1 MAAHNTGRGY
11 HWSLSFTT
19 DDRISGK
26 LGRMAEQA
34 SWSPCRLPEG
44 AKQICTP
51 LKVEAW
57 EEMLQ
62 LHPDRG
68 LVRVLLRGIQEGFRV
83 GFRHNQVELKPCG
96 RNLVSAREHP
106 EVVCGYLQE
115 EVSSGRVIDVG
126 DSKTAESLG
135 MHCSPFGVI
144 PKTGRPGRWRLIV
157 DLSSPEQS
165 SVNDGISK
173 ELSSL
178 SYLSVDDVIAE
189 VVRRGRGTLMAK
201 MDIKK
206 AYRNVPVH
214 PVDRLLLGM
223 QWRGRVYVD
232 GCLPFG
238 LRSATLLFTAVA
250 DALQWVMEAR
260 GVAWLGHYI
269 DDFITVGAPQA
280 DECRANLGIMN
291 AVCMEAGM
299 PTEQEKEEGPTT
311 VLTFLGIELDS
322 EAMVICLPA
331 GKLHQ
336 LQESLRS
343 WRGMK
348 ACRKSDLL
356 SIIGVMSHA
365 CKAVRAGRSFLR
377 RLIDLSMT
385 VNHLNRHVRLN
396 VEARADIEWWHQFCQ
411 EWNGVEMLTVINRV
425 RPVVVVTSD
434 ASGSWGCGAMCG
446 SQWFQLPWERLGNTA
461 RYGITAKELLP
472 IVVAAA
478 IWGREWRSQTVLARC
493 DNMAVVAIVNS
504 GSCREREAMHL
515 RRCLAFLEAKGAF
528 HIYAEHIKG
537 VNNGI
542 ADALSRNQLTRAKL
556 LFPQADE
563 APTSIPEAVLEALVD
578 RKQDAASPNWTRLWQ
593 TISPRV

>member
-1 MAAHNTGRGY
+1 
-11 HWSLSFTT
+11 
-19 DDRISGK
+19 
-26 LGRMAEQA
+26 
-34 SWSPCRLPEG
+34 
-44 AKQICTP
+44 
-51 LKVEAW
+51 
-57 EEMLQ
+57 MLQ

-83 GFRHNQVELKPCG
+83 GFRHNQVELKPCDK
-96 RNLVSAREHP
+96 NLVSAREHP

-135 MHCSPFGVI
+135 VHCSPFGVI
-144 PKTGRPGRWRLIV
+144 PKTGRPVRWRLIV

-206 AYRNVPVH
+206 AYRYVPVH

-238 LRSATLLFTAVA
+238 LRSAPLLFTAVA

-269 DDFITVGAPQA
+269 DDFITVGVPQA
-280 DECRANLGIMN
+280 DECRANLGIMK

-322 EAMVICLPA
+322 EAMVIRLPA
-331 GKLHQ
+331 G
-336 LQESLRS
+336 
-343 WRGMK
+343 
-348 ACRKSDLL
+348 
-356 SIIGVMSHA
+356 
-365 CKAVRAGRSFLR
+365 
-377 RLIDLSMT
+377 
-385 VNHLNRHVRLN
+385 
-396 VEARADIEWWHQFCQ
+396 
-411 EWNGVEMLTVINRV
+411 
-425 RPVVVVTSD
+425 
-434 ASGSWGCGAMCG
+434 
-446 SQWFQLPWERLGNTA
+446 
-461 RYGITAKELLP
+461 
-472 IVVAAA
+472 
-478 IWGREWRSQTVLARC
+478 
-493 DNMAVVAIVNS
+493 
-504 GSCREREAMHL
+504 
-515 RRCLAFLEAKGAF
+515 
-528 HIYAEHIKG
+528 
-537 VNNGI
+537 
-542 ADALSRNQLTRAKL
+542 
-556 LFPQADE
+556 
-563 APTSIPEAVLEALVD
+563 
-578 RKQDAASPNWTRLWQ
+578 
-593 TISPRV
+593 

>member
-1 MAAHNTGRGY
+1 M
-11 HWSLSFTT
+11 
-19 DDRISGK
+19 
-26 LGRMAEQA
+26 
-34 SWSPCRLPEG
+34 
-44 AKQICTP
+44 
-51 LKVEAW
+51 EAW

-62 LHPDRG
+62 HHPDRG

-83 GFRHNQVELKPCG
+83 GFRNNQVELKPCG
-96 RNLVSAREHP
+96 KNLVSVKEHP

-135 MHCSPFGVI
+135 VHCSPFRVI

-238 LRSATLLFTAVA
+238 LRSAPLLFTAVA

-269 DDFITVGAPQA
+269 DNFITVGALQA
-280 DECRANLGIMN
+280 DECRTNLGIMK
-291 AVCMEAGM
+291 AVCKEAGM
-299 PTEQEKEEGPTT
+299 PTEQEKEEGPTM

-322 EAMVICLPA
+322 EAMVIRLPA

-336 LQESLRS
+336 LQESVRSLR
-343 WRGMK
+343 GKK
-348 ACRKSDLL
+348 ACRKRGLL
-356 SIIGVMSHA
+356 SIIGHM

-377 RLIDLSMT
+377 RLIDLSMS
-385 VNHLNRHVRLN
+385 VNHLNRHVRCN
-396 VEARADIEWWHQFCQ
+396 VEARADIEWWHQFGH

-425 RPVVVVTSD
+425 RPAVVVTSD

-446 SQWFQLPWERLGNTA
+446 SQWFQLPWGTQHDTA
-461 RYGITAKELLP
+461 SQP
-472 IVVAAA
+472 
-478 IWGREWRSQTVLARC
+478 RS
-493 DNMAVVAIVNS
+493 
-504 GSCREREAMHL
+504 SC
-515 RRCLAFLEAKGAF
+515 
-528 HIYAEHIKG
+528 
-537 VNNGI
+537 
-542 ADALSRNQLTRAKL
+542 Q
-556 LFPQADE
+556 
-563 APTSIPEAVLEALVD
+563 
-578 RKQDAASPNWTRLWQ
+578 
-593 TISPRV
+593 